1 MKSLFV
7 IAENCEKPVRACAD
21 CRSRSAC
28 AAVITVPIQSCPDSR
43 LREFGS
49 RWCFV
54 VTQVQT
60 SLCQQSFLLFLSRF
74 GFHPGEKTMHCHW
87 DLGRVKKD
95 APTDGFLITF
105 PIMCIWSETVHA
117 CSPQNCEK
125 IPYSFS
131 RSTVRTVCLL
141 EPHRSHQQ

>member
-1 MKSLFV
+1 MLKTARSRFG
-7 IAENCEKPVRACAD
+7 RARTAARGRPARRSSR
-21 CRSRSAC
+21 CRSSLVRTRASENLGLA
-28 AAVITVPIQSCPDSR
+28 
-43 LREFGS
+43 G
-49 RWCFV
+49 CFV

-125 IPYSFS
+125 IPYSLS
-131 RSTVRTVCLL
+131 RYIVRTVFLL
-141 EPHRSHQQ
+141 EHLIAAINSR